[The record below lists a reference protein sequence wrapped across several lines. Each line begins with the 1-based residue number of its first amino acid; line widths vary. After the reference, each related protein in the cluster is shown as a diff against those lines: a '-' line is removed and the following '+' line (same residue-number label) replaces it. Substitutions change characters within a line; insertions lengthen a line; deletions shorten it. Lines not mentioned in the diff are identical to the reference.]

1 MENNVKEVF
10 ERINESSFTIHVCAE
25 SLEYIE
31 KDLEEL
37 EIIVNQARN
46 NHFLGLT
53 NIVEQLVIII
63 STEACKIMDMS
74 DRI

>member
-10 ERINESSFTIHVCAE
+10 ERINESSLTIHVCAA

-37 EIIVNQARN
+37 EIIVNQTRD

-53 NIVEQLVIII
+53 NIVEQLVKII
-63 STEACKIMDMS
+63 SEEAYKIMDMS
-74 DRI
+74 NRI